1 MKSSFF
7 CLQEVILHRSVEHQ
21 KLGLT
26 LCYGSLEDE
35 TTDIFISEVSG
46 PQIPTL
52 SEKLAYCMIE
62 ARLEC
67 SIIGPQHNLV
77 VTLFTLSFSYFH
89 GVGGSSTT
97 LGISYFHGVGV
108 SINDPWGSNVQLI
121 ASCTP
126 PSNSKQSI
134 AK

>member
-97 LGISYFHGVGV
+97 LGINYLYGWLENQVLPLV
-108 SINDPWGSNVQLI
+108 SAISMGWGYQVTTLGDQMFN
-121 ASCTP
+121 
-126 PSNSKQSI
+126 
-134 AK
+134 